1 MRVLLWI
8 LGIPVLLLVLAV
20 VLIPMLLDEKALVE
34 LAAAQIK
41 EKSGVILRVDGDA
54 SLSLFPKVALS
65 ATKINVSIPE
75 NNTLVEAEALSAGVA
90 LWPLLSGGVEV
101 DSIMIDGLTLT
112 SEAEGEEAARAAAI
126 DTSTL
131 SNAELDAFYAARA
144 QARKSAQA
152 EAAAGI
158 LGVPLALEVKELS
171 LRNIRLVTVDKEG
184 VRMNEIRLTR
194 LSASDLNLDGR
205 PVPMSA
211 EVLLPGTDGAQDIRI
226 AAAGEFTP
234 NLKADAASTGKVD
247 IQVTGATPEPIAVSA
262 SYRFTMD
269 TQIADLDLDLASGSL
284 SGKGT
289 LRYARFDSPQIDADL
304 ALTELNPAL
313 LVLAGPDAAAA
324 AEESGTA
331 DAGAPLPLHS
341 IRMIDSRAKL
351 QIATVVL
358 DAHRVS
364 DMQATLR
371 VVDGVATLDP
381 VTAKVHGGEISM
393 TGIFNARYNQ
403 ATLRTEGAVSGLDV
417 AQATAAMDADVQA
430 RGSASLSWSLSGE
443 GRSSEELSRSLKGP
457 IGFRTQDITIAD
469 IAMEKMVCEAVA
481 LVNQE
486 SLSAEFPADTRFEAL
501 SADVQLANGVA
512 TLDPLTAQVAA
523 IGLSGKGTLD
533 IETQDLKA
541 GFRAQLSPA
550 LGELDP
556 ACRINERYTQLRW
569 PVECKGNLAEDPAGW
584 CGINTAE
591 IVKDLA
597 EGELKRKATD
607 EAGKLFNKLLKRN

>member
-8 LGIPVLLLVLAV
+8 LGIPALLLTLAV
-20 VLIPMLLDEKALVE
+20 VLIPMLLDEQALVE

-65 ATKINVSIPE
+65 ATDINVSIPE
-75 NNTLVEAEALSAGVA
+75 NNTLVEAEALSVGVA

-112 SEAEGEEAARAAAI
+112 SEAEDEEAARAAAI

-131 SNAELDAFYAARA
+131 SNAELDAYYAARA

-184 VRMNEIRLTR
+184 VRISEVQLTR
-194 LSASDLNLDGR
+194 LSAKDLNLDGR

-211 EVLLPGTDGAQDIRI
+211 DVLLPGTDGAEDIRI

-234 NLKADAASTGKVD
+234 NLKPAAASTGKVD

-269 TQIADLDLDLASGSL
+269 TQIADLELDLASGSL

-313 LVLAGPDAAAA
+313 LVLAGPDAAVA
-324 AEESGTA
+324 AEDSGTVDA
-331 DAGAPLPLHS
+331 DAPLPLHA

-351 QIATVVL
+351 RIATVVL
-358 DAHRVS
+358 DAHRLNDV
-364 DMQATLR
+364 QATLR

-381 VTAKVHGGEISM
+381 VTAKVHGGDIRM

-403 ATLRTEGAVSGLDV
+403 ATLRTEGTVSGLDV
-417 AQATAAMDADVQA
+417 AQATAAMDAGVQA
-430 RGSASLSWSLSGE
+430 RGSASLTWSLNGQ
-443 GRSSEELSRSLKGP
+443 GRSGGELSRSLTGP
-457 IGFRTQDITIAD
+457 VSFRTEDITIAD
-469 IAMEKMVCEAVA
+469 IAMEKMVCEGVA

-486 SLSAEFPADTRFEAL
+486 PLNAEFPTDTQFQAL
-501 SADVQLANGVA
+501 SADIQLANGVA
-512 TLDPLTAQVAA
+512 TLDPLTARLAA

-550 LGELDP
+550 LGEMDP

-569 PVECKGNLAEDPAGW
+569 PVECKGNLADDPAGW

-607 EAGKLFNKLLKRN
+607 EAGKLFNKLFKRN